1 MNSRTYYVYILASS
15 KNGTL
20 YTGFTNDLLRRVY
33 EHKKKYNKGF
43 SERYYVDKLVYFEQ
57 TDDVYAAISR
67 EKNIKKW
74 YRKWKIKT
82 IEEFNPEWKDLFYEY
97 GGTDD
102 MYDVYYKELKKSG
115 FPHTRERQ
123 SNNSKAPGNTINS

>member
-1 MNSRTYYVYILASS
+1 MSSKTYYIYILASD

-43 SERYYVDKLVYFEQ
+43 TSRYNVNKLVYFEQ

-82 IEEFNPEWKDLFYEY
+82 IEEFNPEWKDLYYEY

-102 MYDVYYKELKKSG
+102 MYDEYYEELKKSG
-115 FPHTRERQ
+115 FPHTRE
-123 SNNSKAPGNTINS
+123 

>member
-1 MNSRTYYVYILASS
+1 MNSRTFYIYILASDR
-15 KNGTL
+15 NGTL
-20 YTGFTNDLLRRVY
+20 YTGVTNDLLRRVY
-33 EHKKKYNKGF
+33 EHKKKIQKSFASRYN
-43 SERYYVDKLVYFEQ
+43 VNLLVYFEQ
-57 TDDVYAAISR
+57 TDDINAAIST

-74 YRKWKIKT
+74 YRNWKIKT

-102 MYDVYYKELKKSG
+102 MYDEYYEELKKSG

-123 SNNSKAPGNTINS
+123 TTTKPLN